1 MLTNRPCHGLRMSLV
16 RFRDCLTLPILH
28 KLTWMSQVGSNIY
41 FRSEALR
48 FYVSNVIFA
57 MNGAHNYH
65 KTLKCIFE
73 ILRCTTIRLKQKVSI
88 SYTTLQI
95 MTGFPQGLENL
106 EKSNF
111 LEKSWE
117 VMELWKI
124 IKSRG
129 KIMELRKS
137 HTDKSSPALEIWH
150 W

>member
-1 MLTNRPCHGLRMSLV
+1 MR
-16 RFRDCLTLPILH
+16 
-28 KLTWMSQVGSNIY
+28 QVGSNIY

-65 KTLKCIFE
+65 KTLKCILK
-73 ILRCTTIRLKQKVSI
+73 ILRWTTIRLKQKFGHKTSRHASLISQRKLVST

-117 VMELWKI
+117 VMEL
-124 IKSRG
+124 
-129 KIMELRKS
+129 
-137 HTDKSSPALEIWH
+137 
-150 W
+150 